1 MACFIAGLIST
12 NSFGQQ
18 IYTNDNVVITN
29 LDNNLFLLKETTWFT
44 ANILGITGEDGILL
58 MDTGLKDVSDDLAD
72 AIQFLGKDVSIIINS
87 HHHPDHIGGNEAF
100 GTGLKII
107 GHKEC
112 KDKLPSEGFEII
124 AIDEEYTFD
133 FSSHEVICIPFP
145 GGHSQCDMIVYI
157 PDLKITYLGDLYLS
171 ESFPLVIIEVG
182 SKAQTVVDNLKEIL
196 DIVSEDT
203 RLFAGHG
210 KETTTA
216 DLEEYIKMLETT
228 IDIVRAEM
236 NSGNSLEEIMD
247 ADLLKDFG
255 QWGKFFDFITKET
268 WIEQIYL
275 SYEL

>member
-18 IYTNDNVVITN
+18 IYTNDNVEITN

-44 ANILGITGEDGILL
+44 ANILAITGEDGILL